1 VEALRRRRLDPSRP
15 PWELWFLTGLPEGR
29 VGLFVKVHHAMADGM
44 AAMTLITAFFDGVA
58 DASGEPLPWRPA
70 RPPRQSDLVADAI
83 RARLR
88 SLAGTIATLLHPV
101 AMWRRLHRTLPAAR
115 ELLAD
120 EPPPWTSLDGVV
132 GPDRTIGVVRS
143 SLAELRAIGRTRD
156 ATANDVLLS
165 LTAGGL
171 RALLMGRGEPV
182 DGVWVPIYVPVT
194 VRRRWRRPV
203 TGNRVA
209 QMVVPLPLDV
219 ADPLERLSRISAS
232 TATRKSRDRSAVG
245 KMFRSSLATHLL
257 LIAVDRQRV
266 NVCSANIPGPRTLAS
281 LVGSQVLE
289 VVPILPLISRVSLG
303 VGAVSYAGAFTI
315 GITADRDRY
324 PDLDLLVAGMERE
337 LNDLRAVCRPRGAEA
352 ASAA

>member
-1 VEALRRRRLDPSRP
+1 
-15 PWELWFLTGLPEGR
+15 
-29 VGLFVKVHHAMADGM
+29 
-44 AAMTLITAFFDGVA
+44 
-58 DASGEPLPWRPA
+58 
-70 RPPRQSDLVADAI
+70 
-83 RARLR
+83 
-88 SLAGTIATLLHPV
+88 
-101 AMWRRLHRTLPAAR
+101 
-115 ELLAD
+115 
-120 EPPPWTSLDGVV
+120 
-132 GPDRTIGVVRS
+132 
-143 SLAELRAIGRTRD
+143 
-156 ATANDVLLS
+156 
-165 LTAGGL
+165 
-171 RALLMGRGEPV
+171 
-182 DGVWVPIYVPVT
+182 
-194 VRRRWRRPV
+194 
-203 TGNRVA
+203 
-209 QMVVPLPLDV
+209 MVVPLPLDV